1 MCRKIRCDGYYAKIF
16 GIWVELNGAIITRT
30 MQRVAHSVLIFLLSM
45 SGKWGRSVLV
55 VYLLNLC
62 SGMHIALFGPVYIH
76 AVTHLKDDI
85 SIHNRDLCIH
95 AAVHLNI

>member
-1 MCRKIRCDGYYAKIF
+1 MG
-16 GIWVELNGAIITRT
+16 G
-30 MQRVAHSVLIFLLSM
+30 
-45 SGKWGRSVLV
+45 SVLV

-76 AVTHLKDDI
+76 AVAHLKVDI
-85 SIHNRDLCIH
+85 SIYNGDICIH

>member
-1 MCRKIRCDGYYAKIF
+1 MH
-16 GIWVELNGAIITRT
+16 
-30 MQRVAHSVLIFLLSM
+30 RVAHSVLIVLLNM

-76 AVTHLKDDI
+76 AVAHLKVDI
-85 SIHNRDLCIH
+85 SIYNRDICIH
-95 AAVHLNI
+95 AAVHLNIQFVSTIEIYMDTSSGTS

>member
-1 MCRKIRCDGYYAKIF
+1 MSGIIVSTEEDTNLRQDGM
-16 GIWVELNGAIITRT
+16 VEDIITRT
-30 MQRVAHSVLIFLLSM
+30 MQRAAHSVLLVLLST

-62 SGMHIALFGPVYIH
+62 SGMNIALFGPVYIH